1 MKKKIESTP
10 APASPKEATRAE
22 EPSAA
27 TLTPKAMPIRVS
39 IVEDDP
45 ELRQM
50 LAGWLDSTPG
60 FTCVSAHASGTSA
73 VAELPGVKPEV
84 VLMDINLP
92 GLRGIECV
100 ERLKPAMPDTHFL
113 MLTVY
118 GDTNSIF
125 QALEAGAVGYLL
137 KRTSREELFAA
148 LKLVQAGGS
157 PISSGIA
164 RLVAQ
169 VFQKPRPRPAA
180 PAPEAPADE
189 NLSERERQVLDL
201 LSHGHPEK
209 QIADRL
215 GISPH
220 TVHTYVRRIYE
231 KLHVHSHAQAVAK
244 YNEQAPV

>member
-1 MKKKIESTP
+1 MKKKSGRP
-10 APASPKEATRAE
+10 QSVSPKQATRPE
-22 EPSAA
+22 DSSSG
-27 TLTPKAMPIRVS
+27 TLAGQAMPIKVS

-50 LAGWLDSTPG
+50 LANWLEATPG
-60 FTCVSAHASGTSA
+60 FSCVSAHVDGTSA
-73 VAELPGVKPEV
+73 VAELPAVKPEI

-100 ERLKPAMPDTHFL
+100 ERLKPLMPGTHFL

-118 GDTNSIF
+118 GDTNSIL
-125 QALEAGAVGYLL
+125 QALEAGAIGYLL

-164 RLVAQ
+164 RRVAQ
-169 VFQKPRPRPAA
+169 VFHKPPTVAA
-180 PAPEAPADE
+180 PDDE
-189 NLSERERQVLDL
+189 TLSERERQVLDL

-244 YNEQAPV
+244 YNEQAPA